1 MRKKNAK
8 RLVLGTCV
16 SAALLF
22 GVSGMRIQAEADS
35 AVIQESAEPA
45 VYSSSVIASGNCGE
59 KGQDVTWTLNKEGVL
74 RIKGK
79 GAIQGEGYNSYMPWR
94 KYVRQIKKI
103 VIEEG
108 ITKIGG
114 SSFANCSEV
123 TEIKIPDSVEEIGW
137 YAFYYC
143 SSLESIDLGKGV
155 TIIWGNAFC
164 YTGIKNITLPKQLTK
179 LKEYALEEMNNLDNI
194 YVESG
199 NPVFTSKDGVLY
211 SDGGKTLFRCPKKRE
226 GSFEIPKGVTKL
238 NSHAFA
244 GCGELT
250 EITMPS
256 TLKEI
261 GDRTFEG
268 CSGLTALEFPEK
280 IREIPAWICLGC
292 PNLTEVTFP
301 ENLKKIGE
309 RAFLRCWNLEKITI
323 PSTVVEMGAE
333 AFEETTTIDWKRKS
347 TVLEQEDGSYKE
359 VAVATVKVKEEY
371 KKAFEVLELINKERK
386 KAGCDP
392 LVMDQSLLKT
402 AMERSAE
409 TVLYYSHTRPNG
421 LDCDSLNEALYG
433 ENIAMGAPTAE
444 DVMSVWMNSAMHRMN
459 ILAKSYQSVGIGCVK
474 CNGEYFWVQCFGKK
488 KGTSVTASA
497 YKDGTKKKRILV
509 SKEKEY
515 FKPTIKVSKT
525 SMKEGEEQTIKYTW
539 NNDYFDVTLD
549 ASTLKAQ
556 TSDSSVVK
564 VSNGK
569 IVAVGA
575 GTAKVSLY
583 VEGCPDQKK
592 VLEFEVED
600 NGSSTG
606 NTAKKVKVSWNA
618 NGGKVSG
625 SSKVVKYKGT
635 YGKLPSPKR
644 AGYTFAGWYTSRT
657 GGSKVAANT
666 KVTKKKNHT
675 LYARWKKTAVGNAAI
690 GKLTNVSGKK
700 LKVQIKSIKGAKKY
714 QVYLAEDAK
723 FSKGKKIVTFG
734 KSTGTITKLKKGT
747 TYYVKVRGYCNDSA
761 GKRVYGK
768 FSAVKKIEIKK

>member
-35 AVIQESAEPA
+35 TVIQESAEPA
-45 VYSSSVIASGNCGE
+45 VYGGSVIASGNCGE

-179 LKEYALEEMNNLDNI
+179 LKEYALEEMNNLENI

-211 SDGGKTLFRCPKKRE
+211 SDGGKTLFRCPKKRT

-244 GCGELT
+244 GCDELT

-292 PNLTEVTFP
+292 PNLARVTFP

-333 AFEETTTIDWKRKS
+333 AFEETTIIDWKRKS
-347 TVLEQEDGSYKE
+347 TVLEQGDGSYKE
-359 VAVATVKVKEEY
+359 VAVATVKVREEY

-386 KAGCDP
+386 KAGRDP
-392 LVMDQSLLKT
+392 LVMNQSLLKT

-444 DVMSVWMNSAMHRMN
+444 DVMSAWMESSIHRMN
-459 ILAKSYQSVGIGCVK
+459 ILAADYQSVGIGCVK

-488 KGTSVTASA
+488 KGTSVMAST

-515 FKPTIKVSKT
+515 FKPAIKVSKT
-525 SMKEGEEQTIKYTW
+525 SMKEGEEQAIKYTW

-583 VEGCPDQKK
+583 VEGCPEKK
-592 VLEFEVED
+592 TVLEFEVK
-600 NGSSTG
+600 GSGSTG
-606 NTAKKVKVSWNA
+606 NTTKKVTVSWNA
-618 NGGKVSG
+618 NGGAVSG
-625 SSKVVKYKGT
+625 STKVVKYKGA

-644 AGYTFAGWYTSRT
+644 AGYTFTGWYTSRT
-657 GGSKVAANT
+657 GGGKVTADT

-675 LYARWKKTAVGNAAI
+675 LYARWKKTTVGNAAI
-690 GKLTNVSGKK
+690 GKLTNVNGKK
-700 LKVQIKSIKGAKKY
+700 LKVQIKPIKGAKKY

-734 KSTGTITKLKKGT
+734 TNTGTIAKLKKGT

-768 FSAVKKIEIKK
+768 FSAVKTIQVER

>member
-1 MRKKNAK
+1 MKRKSAK
-8 RLVLGTCV
+8 KLVLGTCV
-16 SAALLF
+16 SAALLL

-35 AVIQESAEPA
+35 TVIQESAEPA
-45 VYSSSVIASGNCGE
+45 VYGSSVIASGNCGE

-108 ITKIGG
+108 ITRIGYCA
-114 SSFANCSEV
+114 FPNCSQV
-123 TEIKIPDSVEEIGW
+123 TEVKIPDSVKTIGGKV
-137 YAFYYC
+137 FYCC
-143 SSLESIDLGKGV
+143 SSLETVSLGKGV
-155 TIIWGNAFC
+155 TYIDENAFC
-164 YTGIKNITLPKQLTK
+164 YTGIKSITLPKQLTK
-179 LKEYALEEMNNLDNI
+179 LSEYSLGAMQNLENI
-194 YVESG
+194 YVEPG

-211 SDGGKTLFRCPKKRE
+211 CDGGKTLFRCPMKRT

-244 GCGELT
+244 GCDELT

-256 TLKEI
+256 TLKEL
-261 GDRTFEG
+261 GEDAFES
-268 CSGLTALEFPEK
+268 CSGLTTLEFPEK
-280 IREIPAWICLGC
+280 IQEIPDWTCLYC
-292 PNLTEVTFP
+292 SNLVEVTFP
-301 ENLKKIGE
+301 ENLKKIGG
-309 RAFLRCWNLEKITI
+309 RAFLRCWNLEKVTI

-333 AFEETTTIDWKRKS
+333 AFEETTIIDWKRKS
-347 TVLEQEDGSYKE
+347 TVLEQGDGSYKE
-359 VAVATVKVKEEY
+359 VAVATVKVREEY

-386 KAGCDP
+386 KAGRDP
-392 LVMDQSLLKT
+392 LVMNQSLLKT

-421 LDCDSLNEALYG
+421 LDCDSLNEAMDG

-444 DVMSVWMNSAMHRMN
+444 DVMSAWMESSIHRMN
-459 ILAKSYQSVGIGCVK
+459 ILAADYQSVGIGCVK
-474 CNGEYFWVQCFGKK
+474 CNGEYFWVQCFGRE
-488 KGTSVTASA
+488 KGTSVTAGA

-515 FKPTIKVSKT
+515 FKPAIKVSKT
-525 SMKEGEEQTIKYTW
+525 SMKEGEEQAIKYTW

-583 VEGCPDQKK
+583 VEGCPEKK
-592 VLEFEVED
+592 TVLEFEVK
-600 NGSSTG
+600 GSSTG
-606 NTAKKVKVSWNA
+606 NTTKKVTVSWNA
-618 NGGKVSG
+618 NGGTVSG
-625 SSKVVKYKGT
+625 STKVVKYKGA

-644 AGYTFAGWYTSRT
+644 AGYTFTGWYTSRT
-657 GGSKVAANT
+657 GGGKVTADT

-675 LYARWKKTAVGNAAI
+675 LYARWKKTTVGNAAI
-690 GKLTNVSGKK
+690 GKLTNVNGKK
-700 LKVQIKSIKGAKKY
+700 LKVQIKPIKGAKEISGIPCRRC
-714 QVYLAEDAK
+714 QIQQRQEDRYLWNKHRNHCQIE
-723 FSKGKKIVTFG
+723 KGNHLLRESQG
-734 KSTGTITKLKKGT
+734 
-747 TYYVKVRGYCNDSA
+747 RGYCNDSA

-768 FSAVKKIEIKK
+768 FSAVKTIQVER